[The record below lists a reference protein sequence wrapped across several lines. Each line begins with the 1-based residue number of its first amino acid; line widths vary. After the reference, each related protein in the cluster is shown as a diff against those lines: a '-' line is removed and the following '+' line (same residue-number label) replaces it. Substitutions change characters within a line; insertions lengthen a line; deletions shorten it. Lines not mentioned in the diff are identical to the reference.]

1 MSGDQMGSEPPR
13 VAAGDA
19 PKTEGRIGSFSR
31 LLSGLDAGGVLRDV
45 EPEKMKDEI
54 RRWAKSVVSLMKD
67 HFIYNSPGFW
77 RWKKYCKSVSM
88 LP

>member
-54 RRWAKSVVSLMKD
+54 RRWAKSVVSLVRQRSFGAPPPED
-67 HFIYNSPGFW
+67 HRSSNSIVHT
-77 RWKKYCKSVSM
+77 S
-88 LP
+88 

>member
-13 VAAGDA
+13 VATGVV
-19 PKTEGRIGSFSR
+19 PKTAARIGSFSR

-54 RRWAKSVVSLMKD
+54 RRWAKSVVSLVRQLSFGAPPPPEN
-67 HFIYNSPGFW
+67 HRSSNSIVHT
-77 RWKKYCKSVSM
+77 S
-88 LP
+88 